1 MRYMQTTNLNIR
13 TNHEIKSQAE
23 AVFNELG
30 LTMTSAINIFLRAS
44 IRERGMPFPLTL
56 GAPNSVT
63 KAAIEEGRRIA
74 KETKVKG
81 YTNMTDLKAALES

>member
-1 MRYMQTTNLNIR
+1 MQTTNLNVR
-13 TNHEIKSQAE
+13 TNHEIKNQAE

-44 IRERGMPFPLTL
+44 IREQGMPFPLTL
-56 GAPNSVT
+56 ATPNSVT

-74 KETKVKG
+74 KDPAAKG
-81 YTNMTDLKAALES
+81 YNNMADLKAALES

>member
-1 MRYMQTTNLNIR
+1 MQTTNLNIR

-74 KETKVKG
+74 KDTTVKG